1 MELELEPKSSESSAM
16 LNVSITEEE
25 DLIQLFGFF
34 GYQKPSPGDY
44 NSFKTK
50 KKGSSSQ
57 ASFEKAHVKSHKL
70 QRKCHQPF
78 KLKKEHKQNDFH
90 QSDCLMHM

>member
-50 KKGSSSQ
+50 KKG
-57 ASFEKAHVKSHKL
+57 AHL
-70 QRKCHQPF
+70 RLP
-78 KLKKEHKQNDFH
+78 LKK
-90 QSDCLMHM
+90 LMLKVISFKGNVISLLN